1 MLCPHSEHDGEILFL
16 ITVWTLLLLFGAWWG
31 DYLTCYHAANDDE
44 MSSLGRER
52 EFPHHAPND
61 ERAWWG
67 DSLTR
72 LSLDI
77 SHRRSAHGWQM
88 PHYAKNGDEICPT
101 WGK

>member
-1 MLCPHSEHDGEILFL
+1 MLCPHSEHDGGILFL
-16 ITVWTLLLLFGAWWG
+16 ITVRTLISLFGALWR
-31 DYLTCYHAANDDE
+31 DSLTRYHAANDDE

-72 LSLDI
+72 LRLDI

-88 PHYAKNGDEICPT
+88 PQYAKNDDEICPT